1 MMSGEVL
8 LTIGFVIV
16 AILLTIVVIG
26 LLYLLIAYMKDRSE
40 RNKVQNNKEMQNQ
53 LLSYIS
59 ENEEKE
65 FDYAFVS
72 RKLNLSYKEIY
83 KYLSFLSDEDKIVA
97 QQKYLRKPIL
107 LSDNDI
113 ENFYWKVFIR
123 SDKHPASK
131 LGTLYSQNDESETS
145 L

>member
-1 MMSGEVL
+1 MNGEVL
-8 LTIGFVIV
+8 LTIVFVIIV
-16 AILLTIVVIG
+16 ILLTIVVIG
-26 LLYLLIAYMKDRSE
+26 LLYLLITYMKERSE
-40 RNKVQNNKEMQNQ
+40 RNKVQKNKEIQSQ
-53 LLSYIS
+53 LLSYIR
-59 ENEEKE
+59 ENEENE

-113 ENFYWKVFIR
+113 ENFYWKVYIR
-123 SDKHPASK
+123 SDKYPVSK
-131 LGTLYSQNDESETS
+131 LGILYSQNNESESS

>member
-1 MMSGEVL
+1 MMSREVL

-16 AILLTIVVIG
+16 VILLTIVVIG
-26 LLYLLIAYMKDRSE
+26 LLYLLIAYMKDRRE
-40 RNKVQNNKEMQNQ
+40 RDEVQNNKEMQSQ
-53 LLSYIS
+53 LLSYIR
-59 ENEEKE
+59 ENEENE

-72 RKLNLSYKEIY
+72 RKLNLSNKEIY
-83 KYLSFLSDEDKIVA
+83 KYLSFLSDEDKIDA

-113 ENFYWKVFIR
+113 ENFYWKVYIR
-123 SDKHPASK
+123 CDKHPVSK

>member
-1 MMSGEVL
+1 MSGEVL
-8 LTIGFVIV
+8 LRTVFIIV
-16 AILLTIVVIG
+16 GILLTIVVIG
-26 LLYLLIAYMKDRSE
+26 LLYLSIAYMKNRRERSKVKNNRE
-40 RNKVQNNKEMQNQ
+40 MHNK
-53 LLSYIS
+53 LLSYIK
-59 ENEEKE
+59 ENEDNE

-83 KYLSFLSDEDKIVA
+83 KYLNFLSEADEIVA
-97 QQKYLRKPIL
+97 QQKHLRKPIL

-113 ENFYWKVFIR
+113 ENFYWKVYIR

-131 LGTLYSQNDESETS
+131 LGTLYSSNEESDIA

>member
-1 MMSGEVL
+1 MNGEVL
-8 LTIGFVIV
+8 LTIVFVIIV
-16 AILLTIVVIG
+16 ILLTIVVIG
-26 LLYLLIAYMKDRSE
+26 LLYLLITYMKERSE
-40 RNKVQNNKEMQNQ
+40 RNKVQKNKEIQSQ
-53 LLSYIS
+53 LLSYIR
-59 ENEEKE
+59 ENEENE

-113 ENFYWKVFIR
+113 ENFYWKVYIR
-123 SDKHPASK
+123 SDKYPVSK
-131 LGTLYSQNDESETS
+131 LGILYSQNNESELS